1 MAQRLQL
8 VFEDA
13 NENLCSISVQDPKDG
28 VTRAEAEALA
38 NFLSAN
44 SIVSG
49 KKGALGH
56 FDKAYLI
63 SVTQTQL

>member
-8 VFEDA
+8 VFEDS

-28 VTRAEAEALA
+28 VTRADAEALA
-38 NFLSAN
+38 NYLSAN

>member
-8 VFEDA
+8 VFEDS

-28 VTRAEAEALA
+28 VTRAEAAALA
-38 NFLSAN
+38 NYLSAN

>member
-1 MAQRLQL
+1 MTQRLQL
-8 VFEDA
+8 VFEDS

-38 NFLSAN
+38 NYLSAN